1 MIRAPWYLAGPLLG
15 LSIVACR
22 AALNKPLG
30 VLGGYIDCADGIT
43 RSKPV
48 GTSAWLL
55 LGFVIG
61 GSLYA
66 ATTGTF
72 SISFGYPGALWA
84 ATSPWLQVVVLI
96 GAGIAMGI
104 GARTAGGCTSGHG
117 LSGTSHGSPGSF
129 VVAATF
135 FTAGV
140 LLTHV
145 LFGRF

>member
-1 MIRAPWYLAGPLLG
+1 MTRAPWYLAGPLLG
-15 LSIVACR
+15 LSIVALR

-48 GTSAWLL
+48 GTGAWLL

-72 SISFGYPGALWA
+72 SISFGYPSALRPTA
-84 ATSPWLQVVVLI
+84 SPWLQAVVLM

-129 VVAATF
+129 VAAATF
-135 FTAGV
+135 FTGGV
-140 LLTHV
+140 LLTHA